1 MAFEV
6 YKAYRAPRW
15 EDFPDIELYMDQ
27 VISVLEKHLSLF
39 SSEGEKVITSTM
51 INNYV
56 KQKLIPPPENKRYG
70 RKQLA
75 FLYVVCI
82 LKKFMQLSRIRILL
96 ENLKEERT
104 AEEAY
109 LFFARQLDGALQLVF
124 EKKMPEAEEI
134 RDPAEDC
141 VRSATAAF
149 AVIVYSEAVF
159 TEAESTWNK
168 AQQDAKAREKEAE
181 KKEKQ
186 KKEKE
191 KADKKEKE
199 KSEKKKKNTKEEK

>member
-1 MAFEV
+1 MAFEA

-27 VISVLEKHLSLF
+27 VISVLEKHLLLF
-39 SSEGEKVITSTM
+39 ASEGEKVITSTM

-70 RKQLA
+70 RRQLA

-96 ENLKEERT
+96 ENLKEGRT
-104 AEEAY
+104 EEEAY
-109 LFFARQLDGALQLVF
+109 LFFARQLDSAMKPVF
-124 EKKMPEAEEI
+124 EAAMPES
-134 RDPAEDC
+134 DKSGDSAEDC
-141 VRSATAAF
+141 VRSAVSAF
-149 AVIVYSEAVF
+149 SVIVYSEAVF
-159 TEAESTWNK
+159 G
-168 AQQDAKAREKEAE
+168 EAE
-181 KKEKQ
+181 KGWNLAKEKAEMKSKKAEEKEKN

-191 KADKKEKE
+191 KAEAKENKKKEKAE
-199 KSEKKKKNTKEEK
+199 KKEKKKA

>member
-1 MAFEV
+1 MAFEA

-70 RKQLA
+70 RRQLA
-75 FLYVVCI
+75 YLYVVCI
-82 LKKFMQLSRIRILL
+82 LKKFMQLSRIHLLL
-96 ENLKEERT
+96 ENLTAGRT
-104 AEEAY
+104 EEEAY
-109 LFFARQLDGALQLVF
+109 LFFARSLDSAMQLVF
-124 EKKMPEAEEI
+124 ERAIPEAEDL

-159 TEAESTWNK
+159 SQAEGGWNLKKQKAEAKQKK
-168 AQQDAKAREKEAE
+168 AEE
-181 KKEKQ
+181 KEKQ

-191 KADKKEKE
+191 KAEKKEKK
-199 KSEKKKKNTKEEK
+199 KSGKEEK

>member
-39 SSEGEKVITSTM
+39 ASEGEKVITSTM

-70 RKQLA
+70 RRQLA

-96 ENLKEERT
+96 ENLNKGRT
-104 AEEAY
+104 QEEAY
-109 LFFARQLDGALQLVF
+109 LFFARQLDSAMQLVF
-124 EKKMPEAEEI
+124 EKAMPEAMEI
-134 RDPAEDC
+134 RDAAEDC
-141 VRSATAAF
+141 VRSAAAAF

-159 TEAESTWNK
+159 A
-168 AQQDAKAREKEAE
+168 EAE
-181 KKEKQ
+181 KDWCLEQQKAEERIKKAEEKEKQKKVKAETKEKQ
-186 KKEKE
+186 KKEK
-191 KADKKEKE
+191 
-199 KSEKKKKNTKEEK
+199 KKN

>member
-1 MAFEV
+1 MAFEA

-39 SSEGEKVITSTM
+39 ASEGEKVITSTM

-70 RKQLA
+70 RRQLA

-96 ENLKEERT
+96 ENLKEGRT
-104 AEEAY
+104 EEEAY
-109 LFFARQLDGALQLVF
+109 LYFARQLDSVMQLVF
-124 EKKMPEAEEI
+124 ERVMPEAEEA
-134 RDPAEDC
+134 RNPAEDC
-141 VRSATAAF
+141 VRSAAAAF

-159 TEAESTWNK
+159 A
-168 AQQDAKAREKEAE
+168 EAE
-181 KKEKQ
+181 KDWVSAQKKAEEKIKKAEAKEKQ

-191 KADKKEKE
+191 KAEMKEKQKKEK
-199 KSEKKKKNTKEEK
+199 KKNPKEEK

>member
-1 MAFEV
+1 MAFEA

-27 VISVLEKHLSLF
+27 VICVLEKHLSLF
-39 SSEGEKVITSTM
+39 ASEGEKVITSTM

-70 RKQLA
+70 RRQLA

-96 ENLKEERT
+96 ENLKAGRT
-104 AEEAY
+104 EEEAY
-109 LFFARQLDGALQLVF
+109 LYFARQLDSVMQLVF
-124 EKKMPEAEEI
+124 ERVLPEAEEA
-134 RDPAEDC
+134 RNPAEDC
-141 VRSATAAF
+141 IRSAAAAF

-159 TEAESTWNK
+159 A
-168 AQQDAKAREKEAE
+168 EAE
-181 KKEKQ
+181 KDWVSAQKKAEEKIKKAEAKEKQ

-191 KADKKEKE
+191 KAEMKEKQKKEK
-199 KSEKKKKNTKEEK
+199 KKNPKEEK